1 MEGWKMSKTTDIDL
15 NEVGNIENSTPN
27 RVLNFGS
34 DTPLEPAKEAITS
47 ENYETHA
54 DKLPNPTGYR
64 LLILPFTP
72 PEKTKG
78 GIMLAK
84 QTLDKERIATVVG
97 LVVRKGPD
105 AYSDP
110 DKFPDGPWCEEGD
123 WVIFGR
129 YAGARFNIDG
139 GDMRL
144 LNDDEILA
152 TVNNPEDIL
161 Q

>member
-1 MEGWKMSKTTDIDL
+1 MTEEVDL
-15 NEVGNIENSTPN
+15 STITSGEKPTPE

-34 DTPLEPAKEAITS
+34 DTPLEPQKEAITS
-47 ENYETHA
+47 ENYETHSE
-54 DKLPNPTGYR
+54 KLPNPTGYR
-64 LLILPFTP
+64 LLILPFSP

-78 GIMLAK
+78 GILMAK

>member
-1 MEGWKMSKTTDIDL
+1 MTTSKKVED
-15 NEVGNIENSTPN
+15 

-34 DTPLEPAKEAITS
+34 DTSEEPKSTLTH
-47 ENYETHA
+47 ENVDAHTE
-54 DKLPNPTGYR
+54 KLPNPTGYR
-64 LLILPFTP
+64 VLILPFTP

-97 LVVRKGPD
+97 LVVRLGPD
-105 AYSDP
+105 AYSDEE
-110 DKFPDGPWCEEGD
+110 KFPEGPWCKEGD

-129 YAGARFNIDG
+129 YAGARFNIEG

>member
-1 MEGWKMSKTTDIDL
+1 MSKTTDEIDL
-15 NEVGNIENSTPN
+15 SSTAATPN

-34 DTPLEPAKEAITS
+34 DTPLEPKKEAITP
-47 ENYETHA
+47 ENLESHA

-64 LLILPFTP
+64 MLILPFTP

-105 AYSDP
+105 AYSDTN
-110 DKFPDGPWCEEGD
+110 KFPEGPWCEEGD